1 MKFADI
7 GVSSKCKKY
16 KTMKHTTKITSKSV
30 EQSGLPTD
38 YKKAISE
45 YIWNGFDAN
54 ASEIVISVDSNEL
67 GFINEFSI
75 KDNGTGINIE
85 SIEETFG
92 NFLDSQKIQTFN
104 KDGFVKGKKGK
115 GRYSFG
121 HYSNKATWNTVFKT
135 DNDEYLNYKI
145 EIVKGSLHN
154 FTTSEKIISK
164 TKETGTIVSFESFT
178 KLTSDLIINES
189 FYDFLACEFGWFLYL
204 NKDLGYKIRVNDYE
218 VDYLSIIERTVDFNE
233 VFDDF
238 SFDIKFIRWKK
249 NIGDKYY
256 YYFLNQEKKEVERKH
271 TSFNNK
277 TEDFHHSV
285 YIVSPYFENF
295 KLSNSDSPTLDFDLK
310 DQNDNV
316 FKKLIEF
323 LKNKLSIEEKLFIKE
338 FKAKEIVLK
347 YNRQNIFPLFKDN
360 KYEQLRKDDL
370 ENVVKE
376 IYCVQ
381 PKIFQGLNVPQSKT
395 IVGFLNLLL
404 DSEQREDILNILD
417 KIVQLSNEERAELS
431 KALNRTKLSS
441 IVSLVR
447 LLENRYNTV
456 QILKKLVFDYEKFT
470 NERDHIQ
477 RIIESNYWLFG
488 EQYHLVSADKNFETL
503 LNNYLSFLESGN
515 KEYQKIDSKSRL
527 KRPDIF
533 IARQNEIPDSKSNEL
548 TIEENI
554 IVELKRPSVVIGK
567 AQYDQIEEYIRI
579 IIKEPRFSSELRQWK
594 LYLVGKEVD
603 DWIID
608 RYSSQKAKGQ
618 RFLVESVRNYE
629 IYALKWDDLFKIFDI
644 KHRHLIDK
652 LDFKESI
659 IEELSEKGLLDG
671 KDKSYI
677 LTEKLITSA

>member
-1 MKFADI
+1 
-7 GVSSKCKKY
+7 
-16 KTMKHTTKITSKSV
+16 MKHTTKITSKSV

-54 ASEIVISVDSNEL
+54 ASEIVISVDYNEL
-67 GFINEFSI
+67 GFITKFSI
-75 KDNGTGINIE
+75 ADNGIGINIE
-85 SIEETFG
+85 NIDDTFG

-121 HYSNKATWNTVFKT
+121 YFSNKAIWDTVFKT
-135 DNDEYLNYKI
+135 KNDEYLNYKI
-145 EIVKGSLHN
+145 EIIKGSLQN
-154 FTTSEKIISK
+154 FTTSEKTISK
-164 TKETGTIVSFESFT
+164 TKETGTTVSFESFT
-178 KLTSDLIINES
+178 KLTADLLINET
-189 FYDFLACEFGWFLYL
+189 FYDFLACEFSWFLYL
-204 NKDLGYKIRVNDYE
+204 NKDLGYTIKVNDYE
-218 VDYLSIIERTVDFNE
+218 VDYLSIIERPVDFNE
-233 VFDDF
+233 VFGDF

-285 YIVSPYFENF
+285 YIESPYFENF
-295 KLSNSDSPTLDFDLK
+295 KLSNSDSPTLDFGLK

-316 FKKLIEF
+316 FKQLLEF
-323 LKNKLSIEEKLFIKE
+323 LKEKLSIEEKLFIKE

-347 YNRQNIFPLFKDN
+347 YNKQNIFPQFKDN
-360 KYEQLRKDDL
+360 KYEQLRKNDL

-381 PKIFQGLNVPQSKT
+381 PKIFQGLNIPQSKT

-417 KIVQLSNEERAELS
+417 KIIQLSTEERTELS
-431 KALNRTKLSS
+431 KALNRTKLTA
-441 IVSLVR
+441 IVSLVK

-456 QILKKLVFDYEKFT
+456 QILKKLVFDFEKFT

-533 IARQNEIPDSKSNEL
+533 IARQSEMPDTKNNEL
-548 TIEENI
+548 MIEENI

-644 KHRHLIDK
+644 KHKHLIDK

-659 IEELSEKGLLDG
+659 IEELSEKGLLEG
-671 KDKSYI
+671 KDKSYVLI
-677 LTEKLITSA
+677 DKLITSA